1 MNNEKEG
8 LEQQIKENN
17 EKREA
22 KEQELDNKLS
32 DLQTNLSNQISNL
45 SEQLKTATAEVKED
59 LEKKMD
65 ILAGLQEEID
75 KQITTRLDNQQKQIE
90 DLQTKQ
96 VELENK
102 LESVQ
107 KQLETA
113 SNDQKEA
120 LEQQKNNLQEQIN
133 ENKAR
138 QDKINKQLGNGL
150 NLLRERLN
158 EQKTYLEKQLEKA
171 ATKEDQAQIQNKIND
186 LKTKQEEV
194 NTKIKKRLNNHEAR
208 IGILEGRIEVLE
220 EQNKK
225 QNKKVDT
232 LKNKLKR
239 EREKRKKQNERLEKL
254 EYELEQIKNFLSIK
268 SLSKD
273 LESNI
278 NKNEI
283 SNEKDTTKK
292 ARFETP
298 QPNIQSDP
306 NTPLK
311 PGQPDRSD
319 RKKQKINFGTSQ
331 PNKSEKYFDL
341 KSSLVELNNLYVDF
355 AFAKKDPQNVYLHN
369 DLNIRTKQK
378 ELTEKLVNFNGDDEN
393 IANLVNTL
401 QEFTENGEEDFKNLL
416 NAINDKNETEIYDSL
431 SQICMDSA
439 RAKTTNKS
447 VLVEEKHNEEI
458 ESFDKGFEEHARE
471 TLEDLS
477 ENCKVNRNDFKKKTG
492 VDYSEFPEVIN
503 NIERSRIVAEI
514 AINNDKNNKV
524 KSCADIAKGKVWS
537 EVSDEYK
544 ECINNYDN
552 SIQFDGIE
560 DDYDDEGNRT
570 IVFIK
575 GNDKFSITLD
585 EEQAEKFDMLE
596 LGKHVG
602 KDIGLFAGL
611 TSYLSSHK
619 EIGINENN
627 INDILSIYQ
636 RSKKIS
642 NSKEKNQIILKTFS
656 GPNFNEAL
664 SAAKAGAKIGGLAT
678 TCMQN
683 TVTNEAYKQKAGIMT
698 LACLGQEVQNL
709 DDIVSNSLISQVKSL
724 KKDGLQIR

>member
-1 MNNEKEG
+1 MN
-8 LEQQIKENN
+8 Q
-17 EKREA
+17 
-22 KEQELDNKLS
+22 LDLNTPRP
-32 DLQTNLSNQISNL
+32 D
-45 SEQLKTATAEVKED
+45 
-59 LEKKMD
+59 
-65 ILAGLQEEID
+65 G
-75 KQITTRLDNQQKQIE
+75 
-90 DLQTKQ
+90 
-96 VELENK
+96 
-102 LESVQ
+102 
-107 KQLETA
+107 ETP
-113 SNDQKEA
+113 
-120 LEQQKNNLQEQIN
+120 
-133 ENKAR
+133 
-138 QDKINKQLGNGL
+138 
-150 NLLRERLN
+150 
-158 EQKTYLEKQLEKA
+158 
-171 ATKEDQAQIQNKIND
+171 
-186 LKTKQEEV
+186 
-194 NTKIKKRLNNHEAR
+194 
-208 IGILEGRIEVLE
+208 
-220 EQNKK
+220 
-225 QNKKVDT
+225 
-232 LKNKLKR
+232 
-239 EREKRKKQNERLEKL
+239 KRKVK
-254 EYELEQIKNFLSIK
+254 
-268 SLSKD
+268 
-273 LESNI
+273 
-278 NKNEI
+278 
-283 SNEKDTTKK
+283 
-292 ARFETP
+292 
-298 QPNIQSDP
+298 
-306 NTPLK
+306 
-311 PGQPDRSD
+311 
-319 RKKQKINFGTSQ
+319 FGTSQ
-331 PNKSEKYFDL
+331 PNKPEKYFDL
-341 KSSLVELNNLYVDF
+341 KASLEELNNLYVDF

-401 QEFTENGEEDFKNLL
+401 QEFTKNGKEDFNNLL

-447 VLVEEKHNEEI
+447 VLVEEKYNEEI
-458 ESFDKGFEEHARE
+458 ESFDKGFEEHAKE

-492 VDYSEFPEVIN
+492 LDYSEFPEVIN
-503 NIERSRIVAEI
+503 NIERSRMVAES
-514 AINNDKNNKV
+514 AISNNENNEI
-524 KSCADIAKGKVWS
+524 KSCVDIAKGKVWS

-570 IVFIK
+570 IVFTK

-642 NSKEKNQIILKTFS
+642 NPKEKNQIILKTFS
-656 GPNFNEAL
+656 SPNFNRAL
-664 SAAKAGAKIGGLAT
+664 SAATAGTKIAGLAT
-678 TCMQN
+678 TCMRN
-683 TVTNEAYKQKAGIMT
+683 AVVNETCKQKAGIMA

-709 DDIVSNSLISQVKSL
+709 DGEVSHTIKFLSDDL

>member
-1 MNNEKEG
+1 M
-8 LEQQIKENN
+8 
-17 EKREA
+17 
-22 KEQELDNKLS
+22 
-32 DLQTNLSNQISNL
+32 
-45 SEQLKTATAEVKED
+45 
-59 LEKKMD
+59 
-65 ILAGLQEEID
+65 
-75 KQITTRLDNQQKQIE
+75 
-90 DLQTKQ
+90 
-96 VELENK
+96 
-102 LESVQ
+102 
-107 KQLETA
+107 
-113 SNDQKEA
+113 
-120 LEQQKNNLQEQIN
+120 
-133 ENKAR
+133 
-138 QDKINKQLGNGL
+138 
-150 NLLRERLN
+150 
-158 EQKTYLEKQLEKA
+158 
-171 ATKEDQAQIQNKIND
+171 
-186 LKTKQEEV
+186 
-194 NTKIKKRLNNHEAR
+194 
-208 IGILEGRIEVLE
+208 
-220 EQNKK
+220 
-225 QNKKVDT
+225 
-232 LKNKLKR
+232 
-239 EREKRKKQNERLEKL
+239 

-283 SNEKDTTKK
+283 SNKKDKTKK
-292 ARFETP
+292 VRFGIS
-298 QPNIQSDP
+298 QPNIQSD
-306 NTPLK
+306 TDTSLK
-311 PGQPDRSD
+311 PGQSYRSD

-331 PNKSEKYFDL
+331 PNKPEKYFDL
-341 KSSLVELNNLYVDF
+341 KASLEELNNLYVDF

-401 QEFTENGEEDFKNLL
+401 QEFTKNGKEDFNNLL

-458 ESFDKGFEEHARE
+458 KSFDKGFKEHARE

-492 VDYSEFPEVIN
+492 LDYSEFPEVIN
-503 NIERSRIVAEI
+503 NIERSRMVAES
-514 AINNDKNNKV
+514 AISNNENNEI
-524 KSCADIAKGKVWS
+524 KSCVDIAKGKVWS

-560 DDYDDEGNRT
+560 DDYDDKGNRT
-570 IVFIK
+570 IVFTK
-575 GNDKFSITLD
+575 GNDKFSITLNK
-585 EEQAEKFDMLE
+585 EQAEKFDMLE

-642 NSKEKNQIILKTFS
+642 NPKEKNQIILKTFS
-656 GPNFNEAL
+656 SPNFNRAL
-664 SAAKAGAKIGGLAT
+664 SAATAGTKIAGLAT
-678 TCMQN
+678 TCMRN
-683 TVTNEAYKQKAGIMT
+683 AVANETCKQKAGIMT